1 LCYGRYGVQGP
12 GAPGG
17 KPNKH
22 TTNSS
27 SVSMGRYFTI
37 LLIFI
42 HSIAPAQHT
51 NTEKLDRLFLMLDSS
66 HMALGSLAIAKN
78 GNTVYQRSVG
88 FRSLDAGRQ
97 LIADKHT
104 KYRIGSVS
112 KMFTAIMI
120 FQLIEEGKIQLK
132 QKLSDFFPDLPNAG
146 KITIGHLLQHRS
158 GLHDYTHDSDFQDWM
173 TKPKTHLEL
182 LTIIKQKSPDFEP
195 GVKAD
200 YSNTNYLL
208 LSYIIE
214 KLCKT
219 PYKTALAT
227 RITARIKLTNTYY
240 GDQVD
245 LSKNESYSYRFVNNS
260 WQKEQLTDLSIHS
273 GAGSLVSTPTDLVT
287 FITAL
292 YNYKLIKQSSLLKMQ
307 TMIDGYGMGMF
318 PADFDTVS
326 GYGHNGRIEEFY
338 TSLKYFPSEKLAV
351 CYITNG
357 ILYPRS
363 DIVSG
368 ILKICFDNPYVLPF
382 SSTATNN
389 SNIDSIY
396 LGKFASIDPPIEVI
410 LSKTDAQL
418 FAETKGARFPLQPV
432 APNYFMY
439 GAGGYFFEFFP
450 EKNELQIKETDN
462 IYLLKKTP

>member
-1 LCYGRYGVQGP
+1 M
-12 GAPGG
+12 G
-17 KPNKH
+17 K
-22 TTNSS
+22 
-27 SVSMGRYFTI
+27 YFTSA
-37 LLIFI
+37 LVFFHFI
-42 HSIAPAQHT
+42 ASAQHI
-51 NTEKLDRLFLMLDSS
+51 NSEKLDRFFLVLDSN
-66 HMALGSLAIAKN
+66 HMAMGSLAVAKN
-78 GNTVYQRSVG
+78 GVTVYQRSVG
-88 FRSLDAGRQ
+88 FRSLDTGRQ

-112 KMFTAIMI
+112 KMFTAVMI
-120 FQLIEEGKIQLK
+120 FQLIEEGKIQLH
-132 QKLSDFFPDLPNAG
+132 QKLSAFFPDLPNAG
-146 KITIGHLLQHRS
+146 KITIEHLLQHRS

-173 TKPKTHLEL
+173 TKPKTHQEL

-200 YSNTNYLL
+200 YSNSNYLL

-219 PYKTALAT
+219 PYKTALVT
-227 RITARIKLTNTYY
+227 RITARINLTDTYY

-245 LSKNESYSYRFVNNS
+245 LSKNDSYSYRFVNNS

-318 PADFDTVS
+318 PADFDNFI

-338 TSLKYFPSEKLAV
+338 TSLKYFPTKKLAV

-368 ILKICFDNPYVLPF
+368 ILKICFDQPYGLPF
-382 SSTATNN
+382 SNATTAN

-396 LGKFASIDPPIEVI
+396 LGKFTSSNPPIEVI
-410 LSKTDAQL
+410 FSKTAAQL
-418 FAETKGARFPLQPV
+418 FAETKGTRFPLQPV

-450 EKNELQIKETDN
+450 DKNELQIKETDN
-462 IYLLKKTP
+462 IYLLKKMP